1 MQPEQEWE
9 ERNSIVI
16 HRTWMNSHSSWLNQA
31 ELRTLRSYRVRGGKG
46 RAFCGG
52 QGKTQYIYIY
62 IYMAGLHTPFHL
74 SLLLFLNKPGNRDYI
89 LLARKWRKSDTFTR
103 LSS

>member
-62 IYMAGLHTPFHL
+62 IYTWQA
-74 SLLLFLNKPGNRDYI
+74 Y
-89 LLARKWRKSDTFTR
+89 TR
-103 LSS
+103 LSICLFYSS